1 MRDALFQLYR
11 DDDRTLQAQIQDLLT
26 QAIIEKQL
34 DPGASVPST
43 RAMATRLGVS
53 RNTVTIAYQAL
64 VADGFLKPKDRSG
77 YYVDEEV
84 GASYLHHQVNYVPRE
99 VETID
104 WASHLVSRPGDQA
117 NIRKPVDWQSFPYP
131 FIYGQTDPAL
141 FPISEWRDCTRQA
154 MGKRW
159 VDSWMADHFE
169 HDDPKLIDQVQ
180 KRVLMRR
187 GIYAKPEE
195 ILITMGA
202 QNALYILAS
211 LLVDHTSTVA
221 VEDPGYPDARNIF
234 GLMTKNLRPVP
245 VDGDGL
251 VVDQKLDGADVVFV
265 TPSHQAPTA
274 VTMPMERRQA
284 LLAKAH
290 EQNAII
296 IEDDYEFET
305 NYVGQPSPALKS
317 LDKTGRVIYVGS
329 LSKSVMHG
337 LRLGFVVGGADLI
350 AEARA
355 LRRLILRHPPGNNQ
369 RTMALF
375 LGNGHHDRFVN
386 RLHRVYRE
394 RWLAMRDALDEH
406 LTGWSQM
413 PSFGGSSVWVSG
425 PPGLDADR
433 LAQIARE
440 EGILIE
446 PGSIYFS
453 ESMTPNPYFRLGFGF
468 IPTERISPGI
478 QKLAEIIKSLFP
490 EAEK

>member
-34 DPGASVPST
+34 TPGASVPST
-43 RAMATRLGVS
+43 RAMAARLGVS

-77 YYVDEEV
+77 YYVDAEV
-84 GASYLHHQVNYVPRE
+84 GASYLQKTLHQVVPK
-99 VETID
+99 VDTTD
-104 WASHLVSRPGDQA
+104 WASHLVSRPAGQA

-159 VDSWMADHFE
+159 VDSWMSDHFE
-169 HDDPKLIDQVQ
+169 QDDPKLIDQVQ

-211 LLVDHTSTVA
+211 LLVNHTSTVA
-221 VEDPGYPDARNIF
+221 IEDPGYPDARNIF
-234 GLMTKNLRPVP
+234 GLMTKNLRPIP
-245 VDGDGL
+245 VDEDGI
-251 VVDQKLDGADVVFV
+251 VVDQRLDGANVIFV

-274 VTMPMERRQA
+274 VTMPMERRQD
-284 LLAKAH
+284 LLRKVH
-290 EQNAII
+290 EQDAII

-317 LDKTGRVIYVGS
+317 LDRNGRVVYVSS

-337 LRLGFVVGGADLI
+337 LRLGFIVGEAELI
-350 AEARA
+350 SEARA

-394 RWLAMRDALDEH
+394 RWLAMRDALDEY
-406 LTGWSQM
+406 LSGWSQM

-425 PPGLDADR
+425 PPGFDADR
-433 LAQIARE
+433 LAKIAQE

-453 ESMTPNPYFRLGFGF
+453 QPITPNPYFRLGFGF
-468 IPTERISPGI
+468 IPTDRISPGI
-478 QKLAEIIKSLFP
+478 KQLAEIIKSLLA

>member
-34 DPGASVPST
+34 EPGASIPST
-43 RAMATRLGVS
+43 RAMAKRIGVS

-64 VADGFLKPKDRSG
+64 VSDGFLKPKDRSG

-84 GASYLHHQVNYVPRE
+84 GASYLPKQLTR
-99 VETID
+99 VEATPD
-104 WASHLVSRPGDQA
+104 NANWDAHLVLRPAGQA
-117 NIRKPVDWQSFPYP
+117 NISKPADWKSYPYP

-187 GIYAKPEE
+187 GIYVKPEE

-202 QNALYILAS
+202 QNALFILAS

-221 VEDPGYPDARNIF
+221 LEDPGYPDARNIF
-234 GLMTKNLRPVP
+234 GLMTKNLTPIP
-245 VDGDGL
+245 VDNDGM
-251 VVDQKLDGADVVFV
+251 VVDRRLDGANVIFV
-265 TPSHQAPTA
+265 TPSHQSPTA
-274 VTMPMERRQA
+274 VTMPIERRQA
-284 LLAKAH
+284 LLQKAH
-290 EQNAII
+290 DQNAII

-305 NYVGQPSPALKS
+305 NYVGQPRPALKS
-317 LDKTGRVIYVGS
+317 LDKDGRVVYVGS

-337 LRLGFVVGGADLI
+337 LRLGFIVGGADLI
-350 AEARA
+350 QEARA
-355 LRRLILRHPPGNNQ
+355 LRRLVLRHPPGNNQ

-375 LGNGHHDRFVN
+375 LQNGHHDRLVN

-394 RWLAMRDALDEH
+394 RWQLMQEALDEH
-406 LTGWSQM
+406 LSGWSQM
-413 PSFGGSSVWVSG
+413 PSFGGSSVWVAG
-425 PPGLDADR
+425 PQGLDADR
-433 LAQIARE
+433 LAVVARE

-453 ESMTPNPYFRLGFGF
+453 QPLSPNPHFRLGFGY
-468 IPTERISPGI
+468 IPTDRIKPGI
-478 QKLAEIIKSLFP
+478 RLLADIIKTLLAE
-490 EAEK
+490 AEN